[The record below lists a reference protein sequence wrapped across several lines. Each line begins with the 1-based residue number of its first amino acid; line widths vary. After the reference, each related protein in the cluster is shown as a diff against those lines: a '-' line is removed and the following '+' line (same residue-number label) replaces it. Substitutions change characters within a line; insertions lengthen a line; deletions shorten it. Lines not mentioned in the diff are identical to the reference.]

1 MQYGPY
7 AVDYE
12 YRPYNPERMRNE
24 RVARA
29 QAALKK
35 HRLGAVIL
43 FDFDYH
49 RYLGYY
55 SFHQYCRRRL
65 GHFVLLVEGEG
76 FPYVPHDHYHGT
88 WDQARMPWFEGK
100 MVLEASKAFSL
111 QQGLPDHPEYVPGL
125 MDAIVAEV
133 KGLLKKH
140 GKLDLPVGIDLSNYH
155 LIRSFERAGIK
166 ITDGLTAMIDAT
178 QVKTEDEIHCLRMAG
193 VITES
198 AHWEVCKA
206 LRPGMTELQIAGVA
220 ANALYKLGAEEL
232 EGPSFVVC
240 SGERSGY
247 GVPNMPTDRIVR
259 PGDFVIID
267 INGVSFQG
275 YRTCFYRT
283 YLVGDKPTQF
293 QKDVYKTARDGL
305 DALTKCVKPGIT
317 TDDVTA
323 EWMRMGDFPGGW
335 GRLTKWP
342 EPGRHFFGSVGH
354 SIGLRSGDA
363 GPTIAGASA
372 AMGYHVPPVKI
383 VKNMCFAVE
392 VGCFTWLGDRWAKD
406 GVKIEHCGVVTD
418 DGFEPFYRAPKHDL
432 IVCGLPGEYYSVD

>member
-1 MQYGPY
+1 
-7 AVDYE
+7 
-12 YRPYNPERMRNE
+12 
-24 RVARA
+24 
-29 QAALKK
+29 
-35 HRLGAVIL
+35 
-43 FDFDYH
+43 
-49 RYLGYY
+49 
-55 SFHQYCRRRL
+55 
-65 GHFVLLVEGEG
+65 
-76 FPYVPHDHYHGT
+76 
-88 WDQARMPWFEGK
+88 MP
-100 MVLEASKAFSL
+100 
-111 QQGLPDHPEYVPGL
+111 
-125 MDAIVAEV
+125 I
-133 KGLLKKH
+133 
-140 GKLDLPVGIDLSNYH
+140 GIDISNYH
-155 LIRSFERAGIK
+155 LIKAFERAGIK
-166 ITDGLTAMIDAT
+166 ICDGLVAMIDAT

-283 YLVGDKPTQF
+283 YWVGDKPTQF
-293 QKDVYKTARDGL
+293 QKEVYKVARDGL
-305 DALTKCVKPGIT
+305 YALSECYKTRHHHRRR
-317 TDDVTA
+317 A
-323 EWMRMGDFPGGW
+323 REWMKKGDFPGGW
-335 GRLTKWP
+335 GRLPKWP

-363 GPTIAGASA
+363 GAHDCRSQRRPWVI
-372 AMGYHVPPVKI
+372 VPPVKI

-418 DGFEPFYRAPKHDL
+418 DGFEPFYRFP
-432 IVCGLPGEYYSVD
+432 ET

>member
-1 MQYGPY
+1 MQYGNF

-12 YRPYNPERMRNE
+12 QRPYNPDRMRKE

-29 QAALKK
+29 QASLKK
-35 HRLGAVIL
+35 HGLGAVIL

-49 RYLGYY
+49 RYLGYF

-65 GHFVLLVEGEG
+65 GHFVLLVEGQG
-76 FPYVPHDHYHGT
+76 FPYVPSDHYHGT

-100 MVLEASKAFSL
+100 MVLETSKAFAI
-111 QQGLPDHPEYVPGL
+111 QQGLPDHPDYVPSE
-125 MDAIVAEV
+125 MDKIVAEV
-133 KGLLKKH
+133 KGLLQKH
-140 GKLDLPVGIDLSNYH
+140 GKADMPIGIDTSNYH
-155 LIRSFERAGIK
+155 LIKAFERAGLK
-166 ITDGLTAMIDAT
+166 IGDGLTAMIDAT
-178 QVKTEDEIHCLRMAG
+178 QVKTEDEIHCLQMAG

-206 LRPGMTELQIAGVA
+206 LRPGMTELQVVGVA

-240 SGERSGY
+240 SGERSGS
-247 GVPNMPTDRIVR
+247 GVPNMPTDRVIR

-293 QKDVYKTARDGL
+293 QKEVYKAGRDGL
-305 DALTKCVKPGIT
+305 YALSESIKPGIT
-317 TDDVTA
+317 THDVSK
-323 EWMRMGDFPGGW
+323 EWMKKGDFPGGW
-335 GRLTKWP
+335 GRLPKWP
-342 EPGRHFFGSVGH
+342 EAGRYFVGSVGH

-363 GPTIAGASA
+363 GPTVAGASA
-372 AMGYHVPPVKI
+372 SGGYRTPPVKI

-418 DGFEPFYRAPKHDL
+418 TGFEPFYRFPKHDL

>member
-12 YRPYNPERMRNE
+12 FRPYNPERMRNE

-29 QAALKK
+29 QASLKK
-35 HRLGAVIL
+35 HGLGAVIL
-43 FDFDYH
+43 FDYDYH

-55 SFHQYCRRRL
+55 SLHQYSRRRL
-65 GHFVLLVEGEG
+65 GHFVLLIEREG
-76 FPYVPHDHYHGT
+76 FPYVPQDHYHGT
-88 WDQARMPWFEGK
+88 WDQSRMPWFAGK
-100 MVLEASKAFSL
+100 MVLKTAKAFNI
-111 QQGLPDHPEYVPGL
+111 QQGLPEHPDYVPGE
-125 MDAIVAEV
+125 MDKIVAEV
-133 KGLLKKH
+133 KGLLQKH
-140 GKLDLPVGIDLSNYH
+140 GKADMPVGIDISNYH
-155 LIRSFERAGIK
+155 LIKAFERAGVK
-166 ITDGLTAMIDAT
+166 ICDGLVAMIDAT

-206 LRPGMTELQIAGVA
+206 LRPGMTEWQIAGIA
-220 ANALYKLGAEEL
+220 ANALFKLGAEEL

-247 GVPNMPTDRIVR
+247 GVPSMPTDRIVR

-305 DALTKCVKPGIT
+305 YALTECVKPGIT
-317 TDDVTA
+317 TTDVTN
-323 EWMRMGDFPGGW
+323 EWKKKGDFPGGW
-335 GRLTKWP
+335 GRVPKWP
-342 EPGRHFFGSVGH
+342 EAGRYFVGSVAH
-354 SIGLRSGDA
+354 SVGLRSGDA
-363 GPTIAGASA
+363 GPNIAGASPT
-372 AMGYHVPPVKI
+372 MGTPPVKI
-383 VKNMCFAVE
+383 VKNMCFAIE

-418 DGFEPFYRAPKHDL
+418 DGFEVFYRAPQHDL